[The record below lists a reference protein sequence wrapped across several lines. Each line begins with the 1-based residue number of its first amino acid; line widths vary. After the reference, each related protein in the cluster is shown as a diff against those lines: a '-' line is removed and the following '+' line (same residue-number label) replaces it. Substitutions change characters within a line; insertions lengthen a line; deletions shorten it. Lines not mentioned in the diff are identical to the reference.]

1 MNIIKRKKQKYI
13 ELYNSMKGCGFMDF
27 NTIIKKAKATEYLG
41 HFDIIEQREAIKNLV
56 IFESEADNLEQDIPK
71 PWKVKRKHFD
81 RAKDEAPTLV
91 KINIY
96 NEVADAID
104 DMIAY
109 DSITDEYIEM
119 LKTYPDHTERLL
131 KAKYDGLN
139 KSISKVK
146 EDKKGKII
154 PIMDKAKA
162 CLEEIGRRLK

>member
-13 ELYNSMKGCGFMDF
+13 ELYNTMKGCGFMDF

-41 HFDIIEQREAIKNLV
+41 HFDIIEHREAIKNLV
-56 IFESEADNLEQDIPK
+56 IFESEADNLEQDIQK

-81 RAKDEAPTLV
+81 RAKDDAPTLV

-119 LKTYPDHTERLL
+119 LKMYPDHTERLL
-131 KAKYDGLN
+131 NAKYDALN

-162 CLEEIGRRLK
+162 CLEEIGRRIK

>member
-1 MNIIKRKKQKYI
+1 MN
-13 ELYNSMKGCGFMDF
+13 F
-27 NTIIKKAKATEYLG
+27 NTIIKKVKSTEYLG

-56 IFESEADNLEQDIPK
+56 IFESEADNLEKEIPK
-71 PWKVKRKHFD
+71 PWMVKRKHFD

-91 KINIY
+91 KISIY

-104 DMIAY
+104 DMVAY
-109 DSITDEYIEM
+109 DKITDEYIRL
-119 LKTYPDHTERLL
+119 LKAYPEHTNRLL
-131 KAKYDGLN
+131 KAKYDDLN

-162 CLEEIGRRLK
+162 CLEDIGRRVV

>member
-1 MNIIKRKKQKYI
+1 MRIIKRKKKKNI
-13 ELYNSMKGCGFMDF
+13 ELYNKVKGCGFMDF

-41 HFDIIEQREAIKNLV
+41 HFDIIEHREAIKNLV
-56 IFESEADNLEQDIPK
+56 IFESEANNLEQDIPK
-71 PWKVKRKHFD
+71 PWKVKRKQFE

-104 DMIAY
+104 DMVAY
-109 DSITDEYIEM
+109 DNITEEYIE
-119 LKTYPDHTERLL
+119 LLNRYPDHTERLM
-131 KAKYDGLN
+131 KAKKESLN
-139 KSISKVK
+139 KSITKVK

-162 CLEEIGRRLK
+162 CLEEIERRLK

>member
-1 MNIIKRKKQKYI
+1 
-13 ELYNSMKGCGFMDF
+13 MDF

-41 HFDIIEQREAIKNLV
+41 HFDTIEQREAIKNLV
-56 IFESEADNLEQDIPK
+56 IFASEADNLEKDIPK
-71 PWKVKRKHFD
+71 PWMVKRKQFD
-81 RAKDEAPTLV
+81 RAKDDSPTLV

-104 DMIAY
+104 DMVAF
-109 DSITDEYIEM
+109 DNITDEHIEL
-119 LKTYPDHTERLL
+119 LKNYPEHTERLL
-131 KAKYDGLN
+131 KAKYDALN

-162 CLEEIGRRLK
+162 CLEEIGRKVK